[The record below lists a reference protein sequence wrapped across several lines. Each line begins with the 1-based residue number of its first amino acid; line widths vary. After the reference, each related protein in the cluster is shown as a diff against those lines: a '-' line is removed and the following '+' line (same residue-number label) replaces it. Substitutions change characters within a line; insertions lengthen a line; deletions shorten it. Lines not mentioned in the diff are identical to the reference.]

1 MAKHMVKCFYCGE
14 VFDASTTPYVKPN
27 SRRYAHKTCAQTAE
41 ENKIQ
46 EEKDKELLEKYI
58 KDLFGINCISPK
70 IKKQIETF
78 KKDKNYSYTGIYKTL
93 KYFFEIKGN
102 SIEKANGGIGIVPFV
117 YDEAYLYWRALWE
130 ARERNEQVDIKEF
143 ILPVRE
149 VHIEPP
155 QRQPMKHI
163 RKLFTFLNEEETHEE

>member
-41 ENKIQ
+41 KNKTQ

-78 KKDKNYSYTGIYKTL
+78 KKDRNYSYTGIYKTL

>member
-27 SRRYAHKTCAQTAE
+27 SRRYAHKICAQTAE
-41 ENKIQ
+41 ENKTQ

-78 KKDKNYSYTGIYKTL
+78 KKDRNYSYTGIYKTL

-130 ARERNEQVDIKEF
+130 ARERNERVDIKEF

>member
-14 VFDASTTPYVKPN
+14 IFDASTTPYVKPN

-41 ENKIQ
+41 ENKTQ
-46 EEKDKELLEKYI
+46 EEKDRQLLENYI
-58 KDLFGINCISPK
+58 KKLFGINCISPK

-78 KKDKNYSYTGIYKTL
+78 RKDNNYSYTGMYKTL

-130 ARERNEQVDIKEF
+130 ARERNEQIDIGKF

-155 QRQPMKHI
+155 QRQPMKHT
-163 RKLFTFLNEEETHEE
+163 RKLFTFLNEEEAHEK

>member
-41 ENKIQ
+41 ENKTQ

-78 KKDKNYSYTGIYKTL
+78 KKI
-93 KYFFEIKGN
+93 EI
-102 SIEKANGGIGIVPFV
+102 IHIQE
-117 YDEAYLYWRALWE
+117 Y
-130 ARERNEQVDIKEF
+130 IK
-143 ILPVRE
+143 
-149 VHIEPP
+149 H
-155 QRQPMKHI
+155 
-163 RKLFTFLNEEETHEE
+163 